1 MTPPRSRKLPVRQ
14 FSRQSI
20 QQPVQT
26 GLKRTRSGQS
36 LSPPDDQCEKP
47 KLYEATTPS
56 RSEGTASNDNNEVTS
71 TNEQPESRENSLSH
85 SQLSLA
91 QKIDLQQLLRERFSC
106 WSNGVNYTAPPK
118 DRLPPR
124 KRFRTSQWQSGLPRA
139 DAENDSEEEFVVISH
154 PIRRE
159 GFFHLACPFYIHARH
174 KHEKCL
180 VQHDLSSI
188 EALIKHLLRQH
199 DKPLYCRTCWKTF
212 ETLIER
218 DSHVLEN
225 ACKRIDQEASI
236 GLTES
241 QKVRLIKRDRYDLG
255 EESRWRRLWSTVF
268 PGREQPRSPYLYR
281 DEGLKVSMMRD
292 FWIADGQKVVSG
304 FLAGLA
310 SHADRNSIRNDTI
323 CQQAL
328 RGLIDWAMTED
339 SDSAIQ
345 SSDR

>member
-1 MTPPRSRKLPVRQ
+1 MTPQRPRKLPVRQ
-14 FSRQSI
+14 FSRQSTE
-20 QQPVQT
+20 QPVQT
-26 GLKRTRSGQS
+26 GLKRTRSGRS
-36 LSPPDDQCEKP
+36 LSPLNDQCEKP
-47 KLYEATTPS
+47 ELYEATTPS
-56 RSEGTASNDNNEVTS
+56 RSDGTARNDNNEVTS
-71 TNEQPESRENSLSH
+71 TNEQPEPGENSISCN
-85 SQLSLA
+85 QLSLA
-91 QKIDLQQLLRERFSC
+91 QKIDLQQLLRERFNR
-106 WSNGVNYTAPPK
+106 WSNGVKYTAPPK

-139 DAENDSEEEFVVISH
+139 DEENDSEEEFVVISH

-159 GFFHLACPFYIHARH
+159 GFFHLACPFYIHAPH
-174 KHEKCL
+174 KHQKCL

-255 EESRWRRLWSTVF
+255 EARRWRRLWSIVF
-268 PGREQPRSPYLYR
+268 PGREQPRSPYLDR
-281 DEGLKVSMMRD
+281 DEGLKVSMVRD
-292 FWIADGQKVVSG
+292 FWTVDGQKVVSG
-304 FLAGLA
+304 FLEGLA
-310 SHADRNSIRNDTI
+310 SYTDGNGVRNDRI
-323 CQQAL
+323 CQEAL
-328 RGLIDWAMTED
+328 RGLVDWTMTED
-339 SDSAIQ
+339 SHSAILC
-345 SSDR
+345 SDS